1 MKKEAAPG
9 MWFETTERPLLR
21 PGELL
26 IRIKRAAICGTDIH
40 IYKWDDWSQR

>member
-9 MWFETTERPLLR
+9 ITLTTTERPVLR

-26 IRIKRAAICGTDIH
+26 IRMKRASICGTDIH
-40 IYKWDDWSQR
+40 IYKWDEWSQR